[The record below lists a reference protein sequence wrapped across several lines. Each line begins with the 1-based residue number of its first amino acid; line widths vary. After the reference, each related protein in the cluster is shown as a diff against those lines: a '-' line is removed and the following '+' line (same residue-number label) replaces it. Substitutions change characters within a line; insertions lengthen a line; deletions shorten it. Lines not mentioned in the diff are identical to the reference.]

1 MQHRV
6 IHHRVMKR
14 RVIGQS
20 FSKILSVVLLIATAS
35 DGQSL
40 GDAARANRDKQDA
53 ENAAAAKPR
62 VITNKDLPRDP
73 NAGQTPGQTPP
84 ATSAA
89 ASAKDADRVAID
101 HRSTELR
108 TMELRTAE
116 QRFAEQR
123 LAQQRTADRWK
134 RQILAQNLKMANLQA
149 RIDQLHA
156 SIQSQTGG
164 VQSEGPFNRYQAR
177 QLQQAAQIQLQL
189 DEQRRRLEQMQDAA
203 RHAGLHSAVY
213 DP

>member
-1 MQHRV
+1 M
-6 IHHRVMKR
+6 HHRVMKR
-14 RVIGQS
+14 RVIEQT
-20 FSKILSVVLLIATAS
+20 FSKILSMVLLIATAS
-35 DGQSL
+35 YGQSL

-53 ENAAAAKPR
+53 EDAAAAKPR

-73 NAGQTPGQTPP
+73 DAGQTPSQTTP

-89 ASAKDADRVAID
+89 ESAKEADRVSTG

-108 TMELRTAE
+108 MAE
-116 QRFAEQR
+116 QHFAEQR
-123 LAQQRTADRWK
+123 LAQQRTADQYK
-134 RQILAQNLKMANLQA
+134 RQILAQKLKMANLQA

-156 SIQSQTGG
+156 SMQSETGG

-177 QLQQAAQIQLQL
+177 QLQQEAQIQLQL
-189 DEQRRRLEQMQDAA
+189 DEQRRRLDQMQDAA